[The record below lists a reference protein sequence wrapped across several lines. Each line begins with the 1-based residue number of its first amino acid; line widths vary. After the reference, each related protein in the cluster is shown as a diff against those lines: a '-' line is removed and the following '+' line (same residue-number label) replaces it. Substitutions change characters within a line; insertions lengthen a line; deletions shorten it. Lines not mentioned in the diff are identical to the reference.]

1 MNLRKTIAGAAVT
14 LGGTAVM
21 LGLGG
26 TAQAVDAGA
35 HTTPSVD
42 SELGKLA
49 NIADVVRVDTAHP
62 AGPVVLGDGSGPGNV
77 VGDAPLDLRLALGS
91 TPRD

>member
-26 TAQAVDAGA
+26 TAQAADLGA
-35 HTTPSVD
+35 HTRPD
-42 SELGKLA
+42 IDAELGKVA
-49 NIADVVRVDTAHP
+49 NLGDLLLVDASNP
-62 AGPVVLGDGSGPGNV
+62 AGPIVTGPLVLGNGAAGG
-77 VGDAPLDLRLALGS
+77 PLDVRLSLG
-91 TPRD
+91 R

>member
-26 TAQAVDAGA
+26 TAQAVDVGA
-35 HTTPSVD
+35 HTQPDIDTEV
-42 SELGKLA
+42 GKVA
-49 NIADVVRVDTAHP
+49 NIGNLVLVDTAHP
-62 AGPVVLGDGSGPGNV
+62 AGPVVMGGGKSGL
-77 VGDAPLDLRLALGS
+77 PLDLKVDFVG
-91 TPRD
+91 